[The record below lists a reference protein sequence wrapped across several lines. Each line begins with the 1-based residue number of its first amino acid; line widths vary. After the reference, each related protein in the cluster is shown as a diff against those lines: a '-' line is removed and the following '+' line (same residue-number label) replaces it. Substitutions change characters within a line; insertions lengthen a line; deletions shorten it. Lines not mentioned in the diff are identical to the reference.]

1 MNLLKTLIISLLLL
15 FFTHQ
20 IQGQAIVHDP
30 VNLVQAAKTTG
41 ELLNLGTTLA
51 KLKKIASTVEE
62 VKENVSWLKK
72 TASVIE
78 LIKIIES
85 TTCMIQNLQ
94 MNLEVAV
101 DLGITNSC
109 LGNFQYQINI
119 RKLQLAVDQL
129 NSVLTKGTKMTQAER
144 WSIVSVALDNFTE
157 SQLNFKALNMSL
169 EREIYV
175 HNYINAK
182 ENLESES
189 KQEYVKS
196 IIDLYN

>member
-15 FFTHQ
+15 FMTHQ

-62 VKENVSWLKK
+62 VKENVSWIKK

>member
-15 FFTHQ
+15 FITHQ

-144 WSIVSVALDNFTE
+144 WSIVSVG
-157 SQLNFKALNMSL
+157 
-169 EREIYV
+169 IG
-175 HNYINAK
+175 
-182 ENLESES
+182 
-189 KQEYVKS
+189 
-196 IIDLYN
+196 

>member
-15 FFTHQ
+15 FITHQ

>member
-15 FFTHQ
+15 SITHQ

-51 KLKKIASTVEE
+51 KLKKIASTVES

-78 LIKIIES
+78 LIRIIES
-85 TTCMIQNLQ
+85 TTCMIKNLE

>member
-1 MNLLKTLIISLLLL
+1 MNLLKTLIISLPL
-15 FFTHQ
+15 FFITHQ

>member
-1 MNLLKTLIISLLLL
+1 MNLLKTLIISLFLLSI
-15 FFTHQ
+15 THQ

>member
-182 ENLESES
+182 VNLESES
-189 KQEYVKS
+189 KEEYVKS